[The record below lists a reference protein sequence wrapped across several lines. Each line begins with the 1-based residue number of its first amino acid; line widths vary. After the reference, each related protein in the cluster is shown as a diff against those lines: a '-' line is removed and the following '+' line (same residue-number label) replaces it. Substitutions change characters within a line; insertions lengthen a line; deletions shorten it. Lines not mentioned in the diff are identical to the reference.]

1 MILSATETAI
11 QTAAEFI
18 RDGDLVVMPT
28 ETVYGLA
35 ADATNPD
42 AVAKI
47 FAAKRRPAENP
58 LIVHVATYDQARS
71 VTGEWPDYA
80 RDLITRFWPGP
91 LTLVLPKNG
100 QIPMITTGGL
110 DSVAVRMPSH
120 PVALR
125 LIRAAG
131 VPLAAPSA
139 NRFTELS
146 PTEVR
151 HLHPEILEAAGCA
164 LDGGP
169 CDVGIESTI
178 VDATGPQPVI
188 LRLGVISALDIQETA
203 GSLGER
209 TASTV
214 RAPGQY
220 PRHYAPRAPIRMV
233 DRVTDYGLTFHS
245 AGGVPGRI
253 TMPNDPLAY
262 ASRLYAAFHELDERG
277 PSEIQVEPVPLP
289 AEWDAVRDRI
299 NRAATQ

>member
-1 MILSATETAI
+1 MTLPATESAI
-11 QTAAEFI
+11 QAAAQFI
-18 RDGDLVVMPT
+18 QAGDLVVMPT

-35 ADATNPD
+35 ADATNQA

-47 FAAKRRPAENP
+47 FVAKRRPAENP

-80 RDLITRFWPGP
+80 RDLIARFWPGP
-91 LTLVLPKNG
+91 LTLVLPKNER
-100 QIPMITTGGL
+100 IPTITTGGL
-110 DSVAVRMPSH
+110 DSVAIRMPSH

-146 PTEVR
+146 PTDVR

-169 CDVGIESTI
+169 CEVGIESTI
-178 VDATGPQPVI
+178 VDATGSLPVI
-188 LRLGVISALDIQETA
+188 LRLGVISAVDISET
-203 GSLGER
+203 GGGLGDRAESR
-209 TASTV
+209 V

-220 PRHYAPRAPIRMV
+220 PRHYAPKAPIRLV
-233 DRVTDYGLTFHS
+233 DQVTYCGLTFHS
-245 AGGVPGRI
+245 SNEPGKI
-253 TMPNDPLAY
+253 TMPRDPLAY
-262 ASRLYAAFHELDERG
+262 ASRLYAAFHELDELR
-277 PSEIQVEPVPLP
+277 PAEIQVEPVPST

-299 NRAATQ
+299 DRAATQ